1 VTILTIDKTESYSK
15 NLAAIIHK
23 VNPDCNFINMINSS
37 NAYSLASELNPEII
51 IVDLSPDFKK
61 DFEFID
67 DFKVKFPETIIIVLT
82 NYSTAKIKESCRK
95 SGVEY
100 FFDKAFEL
108 DQMIEYI
115 INMRINEN
123 KITGLINKM
132 EDIMDNVSGIQ
143 NDTATNELLQL
154 VTFKLENEEFGVD
167 ILNIQ
172 GINRMVEVTKVPNS
186 PDYVEGIINLRGQVI
201 PIIDLRKRLNMPDK
215 PYSKDT
221 RFIVV
226 EFRDK
231 VVGFVVD
238 SVNKVLRI
246 DRKLTEAP
254 PNAATGIESDY
265 ITAVGKLEDSLLI
278 LLDFEKIL
286 PENFELAVN

>member
-1 VTILTIDKTESYSK
+1 
-15 NLAAIIHK
+15 
-23 VNPDCNFINMINSS
+23 
-37 NAYSLASELNPEII
+37 
-51 IVDLSPDFKK
+51 
-61 DFEFID
+61 
-67 DFKVKFPETIIIVLT
+67 
-82 NYSTAKIKESCRK
+82 
-95 SGVEY
+95 
-100 FFDKAFEL
+100 
-108 DQMIEYI
+108 
-115 INMRINEN
+115 
-123 KITGLINKM
+123 M
-132 EDIMDNVSGIQ
+132 EVIMDNVSNIQ
-143 NDTATNELLQL
+143 NDTTSNELLQL

-186 PDYVEGIINLRGQVI
+186 PEYVEGIINLRGQVI
-201 PIIDLRKRLNMPDK
+201 PIIDLRKRLKMPDK

-231 VVGFVVD
+231 VVGFIVD

-254 PNAATGIESDY
+254 PHAATGIESDY

-286 PENFELAVN
+286 PENFELAMN